1 MKNTESNLGNS
12 IESNS
17 YKQELKR
24 NLKLFSSFAV
34 AFSFISITTGIF
46 ANYKFVISTAGPA
59 GIWSWVI
66 AFIGQLLVALIF
78 AELSGVIPVSGYSY
92 QWIKRLS
99 NNMMGWIIGW
109 VCICFLVLVVP
120 AIDSGL
126 APIVA
131 SLFGLAGTP
140 SQITMIVVATL
151 IIQAA
156 INIIGVKLAAFINNA
171 AVFTE
176 SIGIISLT
184 VILLAISLKN
194 GNNPS
199 ILFNT
204 ANTGEGMSYIKPF
217 MMSMLMG
224 SFTLV
229 GFESA
234 ANLSEETI
242 NANKTVPKAVVGSVL
257 IAGIFGTFFLIAVTL
272 GIKNLPAAI
281 ASNSPLPYILQSN
294 LGNAIGTL
302 FLIIVTIS
310 IFACGTVAMTS
321 GSRLVY
327 VMSRDNA
334 FFLSNLFRKVSP
346 KTSSP
351 IYATVLILIFGV
363 IATLFSSSLTTLIGV
378 TAILPAIIYF
388 TTIICYGLTRKK
400 VKIEEGSFNLGRA
413 AKPVF
418 ISAVVWLVF
427 ELAILTLPSDFHKT
441 ALVSIVL
448 ILIGFVLYFAVFK
461 KRTEI
466 EGNFEIEK
474 KEAAN

>member
-1 MKNTESNLGNS
+1 MKNELLEESN
-12 IESNS
+12 

-59 GIWSWVI
+59 GIWSWIVT
-66 AFIGQLLVALIF
+66 FIGQLLVALVF

-99 NNMMGWIIGW
+99 TKTMGWITGW
-109 VCICFLVLVVP
+109 ICICFLVLVVP
-120 AIDSGL
+120 AIDSGV
-126 APIVA
+126 APIFA
-131 SLFGLAGTP
+131 SLIGIEGTP
-140 SQITMIVVATL
+140 AQISMIVIATL
-151 IIQAA
+151 IIQAV
-156 INIIGVKLAAFINNA
+156 INIAGVKLASFINNA

-176 SIGIISLT
+176 SIGIIALT
-184 VILLAISLKN
+184 VVLLVISLKN
-194 GNNPS
+194 GNNSS

-204 ANTGEGMSYIKPF
+204 ANTGQGVSYVKPF

-224 SFTLV
+224 AFTLV

-242 NANKTVPKAVVGSVL
+242 NAHKTVPKAVIGSVF
-257 IAGIFGTFFLIAVTL
+257 IAGIFGTAFLIAVTFA
-272 GIKNLPAAI
+272 IKNLPATI
-281 ASNSPLPYILQSN
+281 ASNSPLPYILQAN
-294 LGNAIGTL
+294 LGTIVGKI
-302 FLIIVTIS
+302 FLIIVSIS

-334 FFLSNLFRKVSP
+334 FFLSGLFKKVSP

-351 IYATVLILIFGV
+351 IYATVLILIFGI
-363 IATLFSSSLTTLIGV
+363 IATVFSSSLTTLIGV

-388 TTIICYGLTRKK
+388 ITIVCYGLTRKK
-400 VKIEEGSFNLGRA
+400 IKIKEGHFNLGKA

-418 ISAVVWLVF
+418 ILSIIWLVF
-427 ELAILTLPSDFHKT
+427 ELAILTIPKDFHKT

-448 ILIGFVLYFAVFK
+448 ILIGFLLYFTIFK
-461 KRTEI
+461 RRV
-466 EGNFEIEK
+466 EGLNVEE
-474 KEAAN
+474 EAENRKTS